1 MESSVPL
8 AQAKDRDLAPTGR
21 LAKRLD
27 PPSAEDLLAEKLL
40 AAAERW
46 HAIQRGGAATEH
58 QPTADPRPEA
68 ALRRAR
74 GERGPLDALLGPR
87 PNPAALSVLDRL
99 GDPER
104 LVVSLVREIG
114 PERALAI
121 LPPVLARAVR
131 GLRDVARL
139 LAGPSLDR

>member
-1 MESSVPL
+1 L
-8 AQAKDRDLAPTGR
+8 I
-21 LAKRLD
+21 
-27 PPSAEDLLAEKLL
+27 

-46 HAIQRGGAATEH
+46 HAAQAGA
-58 QPTADPRPEA
+58 
-68 ALRRAR
+68 
-74 GERGPLDALLGPR
+74 G
-87 PNPAALSVLDRL
+87 ALSVLDRL

-104 LVVSLVREIG
+104 LVVRLVRQIG